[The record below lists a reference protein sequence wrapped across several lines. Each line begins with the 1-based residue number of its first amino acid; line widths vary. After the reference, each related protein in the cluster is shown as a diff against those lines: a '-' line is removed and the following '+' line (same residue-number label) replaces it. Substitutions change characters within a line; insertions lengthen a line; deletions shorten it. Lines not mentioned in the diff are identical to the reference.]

1 MVDEPRLALRLIV
14 VYGAIFQLDKIDNPR
29 YCCSMVVNSTA
40 EARRVIKDW
49 MYGVLVERGETV
61 ASLAEQLGMSRA
73 NLHRTCSGTQAPRIT
88 TLIEIA
94 DGLGYDLD
102 LRFVKRGDG

>member
-1 MVDEPRLALRLIV
+1 
-14 VYGAIFQLDKIDNPR
+14 
-29 YCCSMVVNSTA
+29 MVVNSTA

-49 MYGVLVERGETV
+49 MYGVLIERGETV

-102 LRFVKRGDG
+102 LRFVRREVPLARLKVEGLPKAQTSTVKRGDG